1 MEDVLS
7 SSLLEAF
14 SPFQLTALLAVFA
27 LISVFVARILAN
39 AFPGNKPPV
48 FEGVPFIGGLQ
59 KFAGVSG
66 GQTDQQRRQELSSL
80 CIPAVCLS

>member
-7 SSLLEAF
+7 SSALEAF

-27 LISVFVARILAN
+27 LISVFIARVLAN
-39 AFPGNKPPV
+39 AFPGSKPPV
-48 FEGVPFIGGLQ
+48 FEGVPFVGGLQ

-66 GQTDQQRRQELSSL
+66 GETDQQCYQEFLR
-80 CIPAVCLS
+80 V